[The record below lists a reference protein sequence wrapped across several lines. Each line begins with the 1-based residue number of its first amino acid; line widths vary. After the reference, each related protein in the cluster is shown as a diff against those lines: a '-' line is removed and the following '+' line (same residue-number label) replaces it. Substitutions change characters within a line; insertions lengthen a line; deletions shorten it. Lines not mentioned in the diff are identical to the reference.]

1 MTIPPARSDPH
12 APAHRNAPDLAR
24 LPIRLNLRAIS
35 LAEGLRAALSVAAII
50 AINERLHWPALNE
63 AALAA
68 LWTCLC
74 DPGGPIRRR
83 LPVLLSFAASGAV
96 LVAGVGLARGLGM
109 PVALPLGAFGLFALT
124 FARVY
129 GQTGQQ
135 FGTLLCF
142 AVILALD
149 RALPNLSAAASVA
162 AGFLAGGLWATV
174 LTLVIWRVHPFLP
187 ARRAVAEVYR
197 RLAAL
202 ATDLNALLSADSD
215 PARWEAHAREHRGA
229 VREAIE
235 AARAVVFDTVRTRGA
250 IGVRGGHSVIRL
262 EAADQMF
269 GALIGLSDL
278 AEQGTGLERHAA
290 SRLLRRLR
298 PLLLTLGR
306 ANLDEGAAR
315 NPRIGRSIDAMAAE
329 AAALPETDPLRPL
342 ATRIVERLR
351 IAHTLALPENFLPGI
366 ALAGRRAP
374 LLQRVVQPVR
384 ANLSWRSAAL
394 RHALRIVVMATP
406 ALAFT
411 MVRFNQFDHWLTIT
425 IVATMQPY
433 FALTYARAL
442 ERVGGTALGG
452 LVAAAV
458 GLVCTTPLAIAAAM
472 FPLAVVA
479 FAVRAVS
486 LGLFMAALTPL
497 IVLLVETGVPGTA
510 EWSIAWARFAFT
522 TLGGIVA
529 VGAGFVLWPTWEPE
543 RLPQEARAAI
553 GAHGVYAEAA
563 LAAVSGAGAA
573 AVDVARR
580 GAGVASNSL
589 EASISRALTEPGAA
603 GRDRLEAA
611 LVIDAALR
619 RCAGRLAAM
628 QLDPARL
635 RAALSP
641 EALAAWRDWI
651 GGAMRAL
658 AAGVTT
664 LPPRPDVPEADSPV
678 RIARQIELMA
688 GAMARLAG

>member
-1 MTIPPARSDPH
+1 MTIPPATPDRRV
-12 APAHRNAPDLAR
+12 PAHRNAPDLAR
-24 LPIRLNLRAIS
+24 LPIGLNLRAIS
-35 LAEGLRAALSVAAII
+35 LVEGLRAALSVAVII
-50 AINERLHWPALNE
+50 ALNEPLGWLSLRE

-83 LPVLLSFAASGAV
+83 LPLLLSFAMLGA
-96 LVAGVGLARGLGM
+96 LITAGVGLLRGFGM
-109 PVALPLGAFGLFALT
+109 PVALPLGAFALFALS

-129 GQTGQQ
+129 GQVGQQ
-135 FGTLLCF
+135 FGNLLCF

-149 RALPNLSAAASVA
+149 RPLPDLATAASLA
-162 AGFLAGGLWATV
+162 AGFVAGGLWATL
-174 LTLVIWRVHPFLP
+174 LTLGIWRLHPYLP

-197 RLAAL
+197 RLALL
-202 ATDLNALLSADSD
+202 AADLHAVMSAGSD
-215 PARWEAHAREHRGA
+215 TTRWEAHAREHRRA

-235 AARAVVFDTVRTRGA
+235 AARGVVFDTLRTRGA
-250 IGVRGGHSVIRL
+250 IGVRGGHSLIRL

-269 GALIGLSDL
+269 GALIALSDL
-278 AEQGTGLERHAA
+278 AEQATGLEQRAA

-298 PLLLTLGR
+298 PLLQTLGR
-306 ANLDEGAAR
+306 AILAADAAR

-329 AAALPETDPLRPL
+329 AAALPDTDPLRPL
-342 ATRIVERLR
+342 ASRIVERLR
-351 IAHTLALPENFLPGI
+351 IAHTLALPQNFLPGVD
-366 ALAGRRAP
+366 LAGRRPP
-374 LLQRVVQPVR
+374 LLQRVLQPVR
-384 ANLSWRSAAL
+384 ANLTWQSPAL

-425 IVATMQPY
+425 IVATMQPQ

-458 GLVCTTPLAIAAAM
+458 GLVCATPLAIAAAM

-497 IVLLVETGVPGTA
+497 IVLLVETGVPGTS

-522 TLGGIVA
+522 TLGGIIAVA
-529 VGAGFVLWPTWEPE
+529 AGFVLWPTWEPE
-543 RLPQEARAAI
+543 RLPQEARVAI
-553 GAHGVYAEAA
+553 GAHGVWAEAA
-563 LAAVSGAGAA
+563 LASAAGASPAA
-573 AVDVARR
+573 AVEAARR

-619 RCAGRLAAM
+619 RCAGRLSAM
-628 QLDPARL
+628 QLDPGFPRV
-635 RAALSP
+635 LSP
-641 EALAAWRDWI
+641 AALAAWRDWI

-658 AAGVTT
+658 AAGETA
-664 LPPRPDVPEADSPV
+664 LPPRPAVPEADSLV

-688 GAMARLAG
+688 GAMARMAG